1 MVLRLPDDKTVET
14 KAFEL
19 NFKSYQRLEGLI
31 RLAPGSQIKGIDI
44 QVYQKGN
51 DTPKLT
57 QSLKF

>member
-1 MVLRLPDDKTVET
+1 
-14 KAFEL
+14 
-19 NFKSYQRLEGLI
+19 LI